1 MTKEDKQIIDRAV
14 KEEWRIGDRTRLK
27 RLLEKN
33 LKQYR
38 DKVELENKIAD
49 IKANCDLAIEG
60 RDIKIKELE
69 KENAEL
75 KKEIE
80 KHKWNDIFLEDCA
93 GYDKKIAEEYTTLQE
108 HIEKLEKENAEL
120 KGELELWES
129 GGCRVTNLDKC
140 GVVQDLKEQ
149 IEEMKRCE
157 ICKHF
162 RWNCCSY
169 EISITKDCIQNK
181 MKHFELKEI
190 KE

>member
-14 KEEWRIGDRTRLK
+14 KEGWGIGDRTRLK

-75 KKEIE
+75 KRQRNNCEEQFQNKVEEVGIEIE
-80 KHKWNDIFLEDCA
+80 KRLL
-93 GYDKKIAEEYTTLQE
+93 AEERCKKLEQQ
-108 HIEKLEKENAEL
+108 IEK
-120 KGELELWES
+120 
-129 GGCRVTNLDKC
+129 
-140 GVVQDLKEQ
+140 
-149 IEEMKRCE
+149 MKRCE

-162 RWNCCSY
+162 RWNCCSC
-169 EISITKDCIQNK
+169 EIRISKDCLENG

-190 KE
+190 EK